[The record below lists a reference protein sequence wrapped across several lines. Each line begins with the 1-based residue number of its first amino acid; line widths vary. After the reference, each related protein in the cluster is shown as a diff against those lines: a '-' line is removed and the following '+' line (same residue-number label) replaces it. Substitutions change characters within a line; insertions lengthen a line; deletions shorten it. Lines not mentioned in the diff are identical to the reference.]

1 MYVVQFPSERSSVSG
16 YSATMEELVDLPLE
30 GGQFTWSNNQ
40 ENQTW
45 SRIDRFLISPEWV
58 EHFLEVTQRNL
69 TRLLSD
75 HFPLLLDCGVPRGGR
90 RILNLKTC
98 G

>member
-16 YSATMEELVDLPLE
+16 YSATMEELVDLLLE
-30 GGQFTWSNNQ
+30 GGQFTWPNNQ

-75 HFPLLLDCGVPRGGR
+75 HFPLLLECEEPRGGR